1 MRLAAFVMILQL
13 SALPAAAG
21 GRVEHA
27 IILLIDGLS
36 FKAPERIGMKN
47 FQALAAEGTYWERSY
62 NIVPAHPKSGE
73 WARYHSS
80 SIPNPAILAGTL
92 LLRPDQRWVQD
103 CFYPD
108 RITAHAAN
116 DIDYRRLNVG
126 FHLSFLR
133 GSDGAPVEDAEVV
146 YWATEFLRKARP
158 AFMKIH
164 LQDTGRGGEMSR
176 SEKNPAAP
184 WRGNIWAEGSPY
196 RRNALK
202 ADEYLGRIVA
212 EIEKL
217 GLREKTVLFVSAD
230 HGQSDGGWHPFDDR
244 DAWAMPLVAVGPGI
258 KKGQRFEYAEQ
269 IDIVPTLCH
278 LMGVKPPPNADGRIL
293 AEALIDPP
301 AGVPP
306 RRQTVKELDA
316 VLVEGEA
323 LARKQP
329 NGSKDFYGFDRILHW
344 RDFGT
349 LEKLLEHDRA
359 AVEAMRKR

>member
-1 MRLAAFVMILQL
+1 MAETPRA
-13 SALPAAAG
+13 
-21 GRVEHA
+21 EHA

-47 FQALAAEGTYWERSY
+47 FQALAAAGAYWEKSY

-103 CFYPD
+103 SFYP
-108 RITAHAAN
+108 RRVTAHAAN

-126 FHLSFLR
+126 FHLSFLH
-133 GSDGAPVEDAEVV
+133 GSDEAPVDDAEVFF
-146 YWATEFLRKARP
+146 WAAEFLRKARP

-164 LQDTGRGGEMSR
+164 LQDTGRGGEMCR
-176 SEKNPAAP
+176 SEKDPAVP

-196 RRNALK
+196 RGNALK
-202 ADEYLGRIVA
+202 ADEYLGRIV
-212 EIEKL
+212 EELGKL

-293 AEALIDPP
+293 AEALTDPP

-306 RRQTVKELDA
+306 RRYTVRELNA

-329 NGSKDFYGFDRILHW
+329 KGSAAAKDFFGFDRILHW

-349 LEKLLEHDRA
+349 LEKLLAHDRE
-359 AVEAMRKR
+359 AVEAMRAGRRKPGSPR